1 MILDKIVESTK
12 NRVEGLK
19 RLCPPEEMKKRAEEL
34 PVSKSFLFEKAL
46 KKEELALICEVK
58 KASPSKGIIAAEF
71 PYVDIAIDYED
82 AGADCISVLTEPEY
96 FLGSNRYLEEISRQV
111 NIPLLR
117 KDFIVDSYQIYEA
130 RLMGASAVLLISSIL
145 AEEQIGHFIDLADQL
160 GLSALVESHN
170 KEEVRKSL
178 RAGARILGINN
189 RNLKNFE
196 VDFSNC
202 MKLRGMV
209 PPEVIF
215 VSESG
220 IKNAEHIAQLKKNGV
235 DAVLV
240 GEALMVSN
248 DKKTLLKEWRRV

>member
-1 MILDKIVESTK
+1 
-12 NRVEGLK
+12 
-19 RLCPPEEMKKRAEEL
+19 
-34 PVSKSFLFEKAL
+34 
-46 KKEELALICEVK
+46 
-58 KASPSKGIIAAEF
+58 
-71 PYVDIAIDYED
+71 
-82 AGADCISVLTEPEY
+82 ADCISVLTEPEY

-170 KEEVRKSL
+170 KEEVSKAL